1 MTSRGMIRTRGKRSS
16 TPIRRPGRVCHD
28 EAAGQSRNC
37 QGAASAGQERGS
49 SVQAPLGL
57 VTARHLARELGC
69 SMRTVRR
76 RIAAGDLP
84 RPFKIGGIAYWR
96 QRVLDAWLGK
106 RERAGADS
114 QGRVL

>member
-1 MTSRGMIRTRGKRSS
+1 
-16 TPIRRPGRVCHD
+16 
-28 EAAGQSRNC
+28 
-37 QGAASAGQERGS
+37 
-49 SVQAPLGL
+49 
-57 VTARHLARELGC
+57 
-69 SMRTVRR
+69 MRTVRR